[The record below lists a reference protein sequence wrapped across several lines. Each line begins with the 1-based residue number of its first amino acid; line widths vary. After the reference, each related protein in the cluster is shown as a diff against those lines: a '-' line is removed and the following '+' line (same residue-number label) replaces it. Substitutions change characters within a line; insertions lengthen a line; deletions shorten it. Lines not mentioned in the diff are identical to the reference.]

1 MNRIYT
7 KIEGNTKERPTRL
20 SRSFV
25 ERINQPGRYGDG
37 HGGYGLSLVVKPRA
51 GGGVRKA
58 WVQRLI
64 VEGQPVNIGLGPYPV
79 VTLKEARD
87 AALQNRRTVWQGL
100 DPRSKS
106 DNRVPTFAEAAEKV
120 LAIHAATWKDKRAAR
135 HWQQS
140 LRDYAGPINRKKV
153 DLVTSADVL
162 KVLTPLWNEKRAT
175 AQRLRQ
181 RIGLI
186 MKWAIAEGLR
196 FDNPAG
202 EAIGQALP
210 RGGQRVVHHK
220 ALPHSEVAAAIKT
233 IRATNAARSSILALE
248 FLVLTAARSTEVRG
262 ARWDEID
269 QHAGVWTISGD
280 RMKSGQEHRVP
291 LSTGA
296 FLVLEQVMEIS
307 GGSGLVFPSPRK
319 GKMISERTLGLLLTA
334 HGVDCTP
341 HGMRSSFRD
350 WSSETGVSSE
360 AAEAALAHT
369 VRNRVEAA
377 YRRSDLLNARVQL
390 MQEWSDYLGY
400 QGLLDFLEMRMP
412 ESIGR
417 RRVPEAMPSKEHS
430 VADDAEPMGIPS
442 REDMRVRQGHSAL
455 GG

>member
-1 MNRIYT
+1 M
-7 KIEGNTKERPTRL
+7 
-20 SRSFV
+20 
-25 ERINQPGRYGDG
+25 
-37 HGGYGLSLVVKPRA
+37 VKPRA

-106 DNRVPTFAEAAEKV
+106 DARVPTFAEAAEKV
-120 LAIHAATWKDKRAAR
+120 IAIHAATWKDKRAAR
-135 HWQQS
+135 HWRQS
-140 LRDYAGPINRKKV
+140 LRDYAVPINRKKV

-269 QHAGVWTISGD
+269 IEAKIWTIPSG
-280 RMKSGQEHRVP
+280 RTKTRQEHRVP
-291 LSTGA
+291 LSEQA
-296 FLVLEQVMEIS
+296 LEVLSEARTRL
-307 GGSGLVFPSPRK
+307 GGDSLMFPSK
-319 GKMISERTLGLLLTA
+319 TGKTQGSTTLLNLWHDVAPGTTI
-334 HGVDCTP
+334 HGSIRSGFGDWAEETKVP
-341 HGMRSSFRD
+341 HNVR
-350 WSSETGVSSE
+350 E
-360 AAEAALAHT
+360 AVLAHAKGT
-369 VRNRVEAA
+369 KTEQA
-377 YRRSDLLNARVQL
+377 YYRSDLLEQRREVMEAWAR
-390 MQEWSDYLGY
+390 YLG
-400 QGLLDFLEMRMP
+400 DR
-412 ESIGR
+412 
-417 RRVPEAMPSKEHS
+417 K
-430 VADDAEPMGIPS
+430 
-442 REDMRVRQGHSAL
+442 
-455 GG
+455 